1 MRSILSFSIVLYI
14 VLLFSCN
21 TDKSYTITGSVPKSN
36 FNGEYVYMI
45 PMDKYSIGRVDSA
58 LIADSS
64 FVFKGKADSAEIY
77 ILRAQK
83 PLLRFDL
90 QDILVVREAGKI
102 HAKFEERSSVGGTA
116 LNDSLQRWK
125 ENKENSD
132 DHYFELSNKI
142 SKADSLGK
150 ILLSVK
156 ADSLKKAN
164 IDFHFNFAWNNRDN
178 IVGKLVKRIMGTSFT
193 QEQKKELGIN

>member
-1 MRSILSFSIVLYI
+1 MRYI
-14 VLLFSCN
+14 VLFLIVLFVGCK
-21 TDKSYTITGSVPKSN
+21 TDKSYTIKGSVPGTG

-45 PMDKYSIGRVDSA
+45 PMDNYSAGRVDST

-64 FVFKGKADSAEIY
+64 FIFKGVADSAEIY

-102 HAKFEERSSVGGTA
+102 DAKFEERSSVGGTA

-142 SKADSLGK
+142 SKVDSLEK
-150 ILLSVK
+150 ISLSVK

>member
-1 MRSILSFSIVLYI
+1 MRTITLFLIVLF
-14 VLLFSCN
+14 VGCK
-21 TDKSYTITGSVPKSN
+21 TDKSYTIKGSVPGSG

-45 PMDKYSIGRVDSA
+45 PMDNFASAKVDST
-58 LIADSS
+58 IIKDSS
-64 FVFKGKADSAEIY
+64 FVFSGVADSAEIY

-83 PLLRFDL
+83 PLSRFEL
-90 QDILVVREAGKI
+90 QDILVVKEAGNI
-102 HAKFEERSSVGGTA
+102 RAKFEERSSITGTA

-125 ENKENSD
+125 ENKEHAD
-132 DHYFELSNKI
+132 DLYFELSNKI
-142 SKADSLGK
+142 TKADSLEK
-150 ILLSVK
+150 IPLTIK

-164 IDFHFNFAWNNRDN
+164 IDFHFNFARNNRDN